1 MFDYIVLHGIY
12 SWISEANRQ
21 AIVRF
26 IGQKLKPG
34 GVVYVSY
41 NCMPGWAQA
50 APLQRLMRMFAEHR
64 PGRSDRQAEAA
75 LAFAGRLK
83 EAEALYFKVNQQ
95 LPARMERLPK
105 QNKQY
110 LAHEYLNEWW
120 NAPYH
125 ADVAREMAAAKLSFV
140 ASATLAENFDGVVLN
155 EAMRKVLAEIDDPVL
170 VQTLRDYCFNQQ
182 FRRDIYLRGQPL
194 VVAGEQRQRT
204 FSLPYVL
211 TVARKD
217 LKLEF
222 QLPMGKAKGTPAIY
236 EPVADALSSESGA
249 TLAQIAALPAFKAQ
263 GPGGAAQT
271 LAFLVGSGQ
280 AHPFV
285 PGAETRAARRLNAV
299 LARRTLNGAD
309 YTFVAAARLG
319 SALNAN
325 MLQMVALQEAMA
337 SGAANPGVDM
347 VAPKVWAGLRRL
359 GRSLVKDGQ
368 PIRDDAAGIEEVKQQ
383 IGHFVA
389 ETLPVWRRLGV

>member
-1 MFDYIVLHGIY
+1 
-12 SWISEANRQ
+12 
-21 AIVRF
+21 
-26 IGQKLKPG
+26 
-34 GVVYVSY
+34 
-41 NCMPGWAQA
+41 MPGWAQA

-249 TLAQIAALPAFKAQ
+249 TLAQIGAADPQWRRLHLCRRGAARQRPEREHAAD
-263 GPGGAAQT
+263 GGAAGGDGLRRRQSGRGHGRAEGLGGAQAPWPIAGQGRAADSRRRRRHRGSEAADRPLRRRDAAG
-271 LAFLVGSGQ
+271 LAQ
-280 AHPFV
+280 ARRLS
-285 PGAETRAARRLNAV
+285 RAARR
-299 LARRTLNGAD
+299 
-309 YTFVAAARLG
+309 
-319 SALNAN
+319 
-325 MLQMVALQEAMA
+325 
-337 SGAANPGVDM
+337 
-347 VAPKVWAGLRRL
+347 
-359 GRSLVKDGQ
+359 
-368 PIRDDAAGIEEVKQQ
+368 
-383 IGHFVA
+383 
-389 ETLPVWRRLGV
+389 